1 MAITR
6 LQLMTPPGGP
16 GVIGAVKAGGANT
29 SISGTGAV
37 SFSGGG
43 GTSVTKLISGN
54 STVSLNPPSGIGN
67 VVVNLTYSG
76 GTGGDDDFPSGT
88 LMPFYQASAP
98 TGWVGSGQDNKTLRI
113 IPNSGGG
120 SGGSRGF
127 TDVQTNYTITGTASA
142 GVTVTGTSSQFV
154 GVPTG
159 ATLFTANADAIGI
172 PEGSMPTHNHSLSM
186 VSAPGIWGYV
196 ADVGPSDY
204 SQFNKV
210 STDVGQ
216 NQSHSHS
223 SNSNA
228 ATLSNGG
235 GLNHDHTFSFG
246 GTASDGNVNAGTVNF
261 SVKYCNLILCRKN

>member
-43 GTSVTKLISGN
+43 GTSVTRLISGN
-54 STVSLNPPSGIGN
+54 STVSLNPTSGIGN
-67 VVVNLTYSG
+67 VAVTLTYSG

-98 TGWVGSGQDNKTLRI
+98 TGWASSGQDNKTLRI
-113 IPNSGGG
+113 VSNNGGG
-120 SGGSRGF
+120 SGGNIGF
-127 TDVQTNYTITGTASA
+127 TSVQTNYTITGSASA
-142 GVTVTGTSSQFV
+142 GVTVAGTSAD
-154 GVPTG
+154 GGLVPTG
-159 ATLFTANADAIGI
+159 ATAFTANADAIGI
-172 PEGSMPTHNHSLSM
+172 PEGSMATHNHSLSM
-186 VSAPGIWGYV
+186 ISVPGIWGYV

-204 SQFNKV
+204 GQFDKQ
-210 STDVGQ
+210 STTVGQ
-216 NQSHSHS
+216 NQTHSHS
-223 SNSNA
+223 SNSNV

-235 GLNHDHTFSFG
+235 GLIHNHTFSFG
-246 GTASDGNVNAGTVNF
+246 GTASDGSVNAGTVNF
-261 SVKYCNLILCRKN
+261 SVKYCNLLLCRKN